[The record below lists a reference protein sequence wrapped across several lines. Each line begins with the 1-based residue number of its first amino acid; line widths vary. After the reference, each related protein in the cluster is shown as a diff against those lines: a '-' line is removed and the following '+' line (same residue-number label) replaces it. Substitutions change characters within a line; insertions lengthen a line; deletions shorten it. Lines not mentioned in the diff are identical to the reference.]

1 MKAGEHQKRGTYY
14 PLSLADEDVGTD
26 KTESNS
32 IQGQRGLVEGYI
44 MARPELAAEPRQEY
58 VDDGY
63 SGTCTSRPAFQRLI
77 QDGKIKTIIVKD
89 FSRFARDYIEAGD
102 YMERIFPLLGV
113 RFISVNDGYDSG
125 MQIGNDVRGLE
136 VAIKNIINASYSRD
150 LSAKIAAADHVMQKK
165 GMYLGGY
172 RPFGFL
178 PDPNDCH
185 KLILDPVASQY
196 VRLIFELA
204 LQGNRTGTIEKVL
217 KEGQIPT
224 PEEYHVAE
232 NQGYSE
238 Q

>member
-1 MKAGEHQKRGTYY
+1 MIGTYY
-14 PLSLADEDVGTD
+14 RLSLADEDVGAD
-26 KTESNS
+26 KAESNS

-63 SGTCTSRPAFQRLI
+63 SGTSTSRPAFQRLI
-77 QDGKIKTIIVKD
+77 QDAQDGKVKTIIVKD
-89 FSRFARDYIEAGD
+89 LSRFARDYIEAGD

-125 MQIGNDVRGLE
+125 MQAGNDVRGLE

-178 PDPNDCH
+178 SDPNDCH
-185 KLILDPVASQY
+185 KLILDPVAS
-196 VRLIFELA
+196 R
-204 LQGNRTGTIEKVL
+204 
-217 KEGQIPT
+217 
-224 PEEYHVAE
+224 
-232 NQGYSE
+232 
-238 Q
+238 